1 MLRYLPAFFRL
12 SFRHLFGFCMASVLI
27 SAQHLRAC
35 DALLGHSMD
44 PRFEAVLKR
53 LPQKRYRSCLEPY
66 KDLIREM
73 RKRGCC
79 YREIAQ
85 VLHEEFGLKVG
96 MSTINDFV
104 LSRMKS
110 KTRVNGNRTSF
121 SGTDRNRNTRI
132 GTGEHHKETQEPARH
147 FQKQSHS
154 TLSKPAPDVPFKY
167 NPNEPLRILRK
178 KGEHDG

>member
-1 MLRYLPAFFRL
+1 
-12 SFRHLFGFCMASVLI
+12 
-27 SAQHLRAC
+27 
-35 DALLGHSMD
+35 MD

-121 SGTDRNRNTRI
+121 SGTDRNRKTRI
-132 GTGEHHKETQEPARH
+132 GTGEHHKDTQEPTRH
-147 FQKQSHS
+147 FQTPTQPR
-154 TLSKPAPDVPFKY
+154 LSKPAPHLPFKY
-167 NPNEPLRILRK
+167 NQDEPLRILRK
-178 KGEHDG
+178 KGEHDE

>member
-1 MLRYLPAFFRL
+1 
-12 SFRHLFGFCMASVLI
+12 MASVLI

-35 DALLGHSMD
+35 DALIGHSMD

-53 LPQKRYRSCLEPY
+53 LPQKRYRSRLEPY

-79 YREIAQ
+79 YREIGQ

-104 LSRMKS
+104 LSRTKS
-110 KTRVNGNRTSF
+110 KTRVNGNRKSF
-121 SGTDRNRNTRI
+121 FGTDRNRKARI
-132 GTGEHHKETQEPARH
+132 DTDGQQKATQEPARH
-147 FQKQSHS
+147 SQTRSDP
-154 TLSKPAPDVPFKY
+154 TLSKPAPYAPFKY

-178 KGEHDG
+178 QGEHDE

>member
-1 MLRYLPAFFRL
+1 
-12 SFRHLFGFCMASVLI
+12 
-27 SAQHLRAC
+27 
-35 DALLGHSMD
+35 MD

-96 MSTINDFV
+96 TSTINDFV
-104 LSRMKS
+104 LSRQKS
-110 KTRVNGNRTSF
+110 THGNRESF
-121 SGTDRNRNTRI
+121 SGTDRNPMARI
-132 GTGEHHKETQEPARH
+132 DSDRQQKDTQEPHRT
-147 FQKQSHS
+147 FQTPSQP
-154 TLSKPAPDVPFKY
+154 TLSKPAPHLPFKY
-167 NPNEPLRILRK
+167 NQDEPLRILRK

>member
-1 MLRYLPAFFRL
+1 
-12 SFRHLFGFCMASVLI
+12 
-27 SAQHLRAC
+27 
-35 DALLGHSMD
+35 MD

-85 VLHEEFGLKVG
+85 VLYEEFGLKVG

-104 LSRMKS
+104 LSRQKS
-110 KTRVNGNRTSF
+110 KATHANRESF
-121 SGTDRNRNTRI
+121 SATDRTRKDRMDI
-132 GTGEHHKETQEPARH
+132 GRQQKATQELPRT
-147 FQKQSHS
+147 FQTPRQP
-154 TLSKPAPDVPFKY
+154 TLSKPAPHLPFKY
-167 NPNEPLRILRK
+167 NQDEPLRILRK
-178 KGEHDG
+178 QGENDE

>member
-1 MLRYLPAFFRL
+1 MFPASSGVFPL
-12 SFRHLFGFCMASVLI
+12 SFRHLFGFCIASVVI

-35 DALLGHSMD
+35 DALSGHSMD

-96 MSTINDFV
+96 TSTINDFV
-104 LSRMKS
+104 LSRQKS
-110 KTRVNGNRTSF
+110 THGNRESF
-121 SGTDRNRNTRI
+121 SGTDRNPKARI
-132 GTGEHHKETQEPARH
+132 DSDRQQKDTQEPHRT
-147 FQKQSHS
+147 FQTPSQP
-154 TLSKPAPDVPFKY
+154 TLSKPAPHLPFKY
-167 NPNEPLRILRK
+167 NQDEPLRILRK

>member
-1 MLRYLPAFFRL
+1 
-12 SFRHLFGFCMASVLI
+12 MASVLI

-35 DALLGHSMD
+35 DGVLGHSMD

-104 LSRMKS
+104 LSRQKS
-110 KTRVNGNRTSF
+110 THGNRESF
-121 SGTDRNRNTRI
+121 SGADRNPKARI
-132 GTGEHHKETQEPARH
+132 DSDRQQKATQEPHRT
-147 FQKQSHS
+147 FQTPSQP
-154 TLSKPAPDVPFKY
+154 TLSKPAPHLPFKY
-167 NPNEPLRILRK
+167 NQDEPLRILRK
-178 KGEHDG
+178 KGEHDDDG

>member
-1 MLRYLPAFFRL
+1 
-12 SFRHLFGFCMASVLI
+12 MASVLI

-104 LSRMKS
+104 LSRQKS
-110 KTRVNGNRTSF
+110 THGNRESF
-121 SGTDRNRNTRI
+121 SGGDRNRKERI
-132 GTGEHHKETQEPARH
+132 ESDRQRKDAQELPRT
-147 FQKQSHS
+147 FQTPSQP
-154 TLSKPAPDVPFKY
+154 TLSKPALHLPFKY
-167 NPNEPLRILRK
+167 NQDEPLRILRK

>member
-1 MLRYLPAFFRL
+1 MFPVPSGVFSL
-12 SFRHLFGFCMASVLI
+12 SFRHLFGFCMASVVI
-27 SAQHLRAC
+27 SAPHLKGC
-35 DALLGHSMD
+35 DALSGHSMD
-44 PRFEAVLKR
+44 PRFEALLKR

-104 LSRMKS
+104 LSRQKS
-110 KTRVNGNRTSF
+110 KTRHGNRESF
-121 SGTDRNRNTRI
+121 FATDRTRKDR
-132 GTGEHHKETQEPARH
+132 GDSGRQQKATQEPPKT
-147 FQKQSHS
+147 FQAPSEP
-154 TLSKPAPDVPFKY
+154 TLSKPAPPVLFRY
-167 NPNEPLRILRK
+167 NHDEPLRILRK
-178 KGEHDG
+178 KGEHDE

>member
-1 MLRYLPAFFRL
+1 
-12 SFRHLFGFCMASVLI
+12 
-27 SAQHLRAC
+27 
-35 DALLGHSMD
+35 MD

-96 MSTINDFV
+96 TSTINDFV
-104 LSRMKS
+104 LSRQKS
-110 KTRVNGNRTSF
+110 THGNRESF
-121 SGTDRNRNTRI
+121 SGTDRNPKARI
-132 GTGEHHKETQEPARH
+132 DSDRQQKDTQEPHRT
-147 FQKQSHS
+147 FQTPSQP
-154 TLSKPAPDVPFKY
+154 TLSKPAPHLPFKY
-167 NPNEPLRILRK
+167 NQDEPLRILRK